1 MVFLWSSPSAGPTV
15 KRILCLVEREFSG
28 SHGLH
33 GYDPIKFPNGFLGA
47 VPRNQA
53 RRRVMSFSCI
63 GNAAEDLS
71 YLARQNAIWLFQS
84 SGSSGLGSCLSGS
97 AGGAILVSIFLVCRV
112 VFKCRCHVT
121 LTRGRVYSPLLDVT
135 GRSGETHCF

>member
-1 MVFLWSSPSAGPTV
+1 MVFLWSSPSADPGV
-15 KRILCLVEREFSG
+15 KRILCLVERESSG

-33 GYDPIKFPNGFLGA
+33 GYNLIKFPNGFLGA

-53 RRRVMSFSCI
+53 CRRVMSFLCI
-63 GNAAEDLS
+63 GYAAEDLS
-71 YLARQNAIWLFQS
+71 YLARQSAIWLFQPL
-84 SGSSGLGSCLSGS
+84 GSSGLGSCLSS
-97 AGGAILVSIFLVCRV
+97 SEGGAILVSIFLVCRV

-121 LTRGRVYSPLLDVT
+121 STRGRVYSPLLDVT